1 MNLPK
6 TTLSWTYLKS
16 LAPKI
21 WSKSRQNNYSRLE
34 FNKNDMKVGL
44 YHQTHIEMAT
54 NFTADRLFGTKT
66 FVDRARN
73 RSQIFKSK
81 KKNVLNTEG
90 HESINLKKSK
100 SRQNMKMRNWREKR
114 WRWRWFT
121 CNLHSCVFLGALIS
135 ARRRPL
141 VWNHRSLHKA
151 SLSLNISVSHRK
163 INKWTPSLGG
173 LN

>member
-21 WSKSRQNNYSRLE
+21 WSKNRQNNYSRLE

-81 KKNVLNTEG
+81 KKRIEHWRPWIDKSEEIKEQTK
-90 HESINLKKSK
+90 HENEKLKREAVEMEVILHAICIAAYFLVHWFPQGDVHWSGIIVPSTKLLFPSI
-100 SRQNMKMRNWREKR
+100 
-114 WRWRWFT
+114 
-121 CNLHSCVFLGALIS
+121 
-135 ARRRPL
+135 
-141 VWNHRSLHKA
+141 
-151 SLSLNISVSHRK
+151 SLSLTGR
-163 INKWTPSLGG
+163 
-173 LN
+173 